1 MNGDDSGRRD
11 RPQTAGAGGGA
22 GQPPPR
28 PWGPPG
34 AVERAGGADPRAAL
48 AALPAIPGRAPGETR
63 RLLLERAERG
73 ASPFTGTIP
82 AEAAAAIGRLGD
94 DPAADPDAWARV
106 FSALAEREAERG
118 RRATLDGEVHA
129 ARQAHLRAYAW
140 YRVGRFPAPTSA
152 GKQQAWL
159 RGQEQ
164 FLAAARFMDPP
175 LERVKMSFDARLGEG
190 GVVTGYLRRPLGA
203 QALPVAVVWGGAD
216 AGKEDVAADPWLA
229 RNLATLAID
238 PPGVGEAPLVGS
250 PDAERLW
257 DAVLD
262 WIERQ
267 ADLDPDRVG
276 VVGESIGGYW
286 AVKLAHTHR
295 DRIRAAVSVGG
306 PVHYAFSQD
315 WIEHAEVGEY
325 PFGLA
330 ETVGRAFGCDDL
342 ATWLHLAPTLSLLDQ
357 GVLDEPSGP
366 LLVVGGA
373 EDGVVPIADQYLLL
387 EHGTPKSARFFPG
400 GHPGAGAALTA
411 GVTSTVADWLAV
423 QLEA

>member
-1 MNGDDSGRRD
+1 MDDDHSD
-11 RPQTAGAGGGA
+11 RPG

-28 PWGPPG
+28 PWGPPS
-34 AVERAGGADPRAAL
+34 AAERAGGHGGERAGAGTADPRAAL
-48 AALPAIPGRAPGETR
+48 AALPAVPGRAPGETR

-73 ASPFTGTIP
+73 ASPFAGTVP
-82 AEAAAAIGRLGD
+82 AEAATAIGRLGGD
-94 DPAADPDAWARV
+94 DPSADPDAWARV
-106 FSALAEREAERG
+106 FSALGEREAERG
-118 RRATLDGEVHA
+118 RRAGADGDVHA

-140 YRVGRFPAPTSA
+140 YRAARFPAPTSA

-159 RGQEQ
+159 HGQEQ

-190 GVVTGYLRRPLGA
+190 GVVTGYLRRPPGA
-203 QALPVAVVWGGAD
+203 QALAVAVVWGGAD

-267 ADLDPDRVG
+267 GDLDPDRVG

-342 ATWLHLAPTLSLLDQ
+342 ATWLRVAPSLSLLDQ

-387 EHGTPKSARFFPG
+387 EHGMPKSARFFAG
-400 GHPGAGAALTA
+400 GHPGGGGATAAGL
-411 GVTSTVADWLAV
+411 TSTVADWLAA